1 MLTNKNKQTMKNI
14 ILIISLIV
22 ATFTAATSQSIST
35 NLRVATDGKDKDVAL
50 YLYEIEIK
58 EKQINFNC
66 TNCEMDFTL
75 NLTDTISVSD
85 EKSYRIVTK
94 DTDDTDQVNIIYKN
108 GILNSV
114 AIQQINGVTLY
125 YIQSEIKAKDIS
137 YKL

>member
-1 MLTNKNKQTMKNI
+1 MKNI

>member
-1 MLTNKNKQTMKNI
+1 MKNI

-22 ATFTAATSQSIST
+22 ATFTAATSQTINT
-35 NLRVATDGKDKDVAL
+35 NLRVATDGKEKDVAL

-58 EKQINFNC
+58 EKEIQFTC

-75 NLTDTISVSD
+75 NLTDTIAVSD
-85 EKSYRIVTK
+85 EKVYRIITK
-94 DTDDTDQVNIIYKN
+94 DTDDSDQVSIIYKN

-114 AIQQINGVTLY
+114 AIIQINGVTLY

>member
-1 MLTNKNKQTMKNI
+1 MKNI

-22 ATFTAATSQSIST
+22 ATFTTATSQSINT
-35 NLRVATDGKDKDVAL
+35 NLRVAKDNKGEAVAL

-58 EKQINFNC
+58 EKEINFNC

-75 NLTDTISVSD
+75 ILTDTIAVSD
-85 EKSYRIVTK
+85 EKGYRIVTK
-94 DTDDTDQVNIIYKN
+94 DTDDTDQVAIIHKN
-108 GILNSV
+108 GIINSV
-114 AIQQINGVTLY
+114 AVIQNNGVTLY